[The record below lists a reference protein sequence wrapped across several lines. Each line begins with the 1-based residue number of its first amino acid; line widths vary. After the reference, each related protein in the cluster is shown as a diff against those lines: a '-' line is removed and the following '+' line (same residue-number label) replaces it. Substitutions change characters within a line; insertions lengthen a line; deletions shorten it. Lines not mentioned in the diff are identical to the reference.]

1 MASML
6 RLLKAET
13 TKLRR
18 VKFLPRVGLTVEL
31 GGRVLVFKHT
41 PALET
46 LLNLK
51 ARGFSLKN
59 LSKLAIEELEE
70 IRFPVLKV
78 GLAAVKDLSEKAKVI
93 KKAPARAAAKK
104 KTEEAT
110 AGL

>member
-6 RLLKAET
+6 RILKAES

-18 VKFLPRVGLTVEL
+18 VKFLPRIGLTVEM

-46 LLNLK
+46 FLNLK
-51 ARGFSLKN
+51 QRGLTLKN
-59 LSKLAIEELEE
+59 LGKLAIDELEE
-70 IRFPVLKV
+70 IRFPVLKA
-78 GLAAVKDLSEKAKVI
+78 GLAAVKDLSDKAKVM

-104 KTEEAT
+104 KPEEAS
-110 AGL
+110 ASV